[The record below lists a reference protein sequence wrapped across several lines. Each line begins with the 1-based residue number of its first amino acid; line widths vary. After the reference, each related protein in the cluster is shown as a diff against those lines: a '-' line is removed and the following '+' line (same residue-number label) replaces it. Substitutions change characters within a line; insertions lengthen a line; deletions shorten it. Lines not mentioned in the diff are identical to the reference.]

1 MQQKSKFNREDV
13 IAAVIKMRLEKS
25 ASTKTIIDFL
35 VNDLGYSKTM
45 AYEYLKLAR
54 EEIKEQYSQLNP
66 SMIEEAIGQYEEAI
80 ERARANKDWKLWND
94 LRKELNKIQGVYA
107 SEKIDISVVEYK
119 AKFPGLDKK

>member
-119 AKFPGLDKK
+119 AKFPGIDKK